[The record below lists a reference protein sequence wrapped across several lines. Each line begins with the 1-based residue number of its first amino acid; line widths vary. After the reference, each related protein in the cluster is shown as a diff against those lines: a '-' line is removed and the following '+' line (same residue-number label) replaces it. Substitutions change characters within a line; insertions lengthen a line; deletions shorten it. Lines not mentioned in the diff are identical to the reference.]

1 MTTRIFAD
9 IKNAKDRM
17 ARNENDLENEMG
29 DVTGVRAE
37 LVAKFKREVQ
47 NKTYRVKSEEIA
59 AKITQKLKEEEAEP
73 TTKTSN
79 RWTA

>member
-1 MTTRIFAD
+1 
-9 IKNAKDRM
+9 
-17 ARNENDLENEMG
+17 MG

-73 TTKTSN
+73 ITKTSN